1 MKRNLLLIAF
11 TLLSYFVNAQP
22 FLTPLSINPDIYPTP
37 TLTDI
42 IANSAYSVTTSF
54 NNSGPGE
61 FCVSGWTNAGLCCSG
76 KIIWRF
82 LPSTISTPTFPTP
95 ISQGVIPISGGNIEA
110 VYSSINGGDY
120 ICTAYYTNGTFV
132 FERYKWNGTT
142 FVLYTSDTLSTTP
155 HKRINMDTYLG
166 SQIAIVWDEYDA
178 SLPIP
183 GYVIK
188 CILVNDLTQ
197 TQVITLTGTENY
209 AYPDVALS
217 KSDGTA
223 PGGLDAHIVYHDFNS
238 TEIVEANIPFLTVF
252 AANPASYSPTVED
265 VNNITGTTLYNF
277 ATIDCPEVCT
287 FAPSAKWA
295 YTYCDNNGLKV
306 RLSEPI
312 TSVAP
317 ITKNIVNG
325 ADFGNFDVTPYGTFS
340 ESTIAYDITG
350 QSIHVGGRI
359 TGTPGLEG
367 LFAAEISSD
376 GSTLVGPTAPNDYQL
391 ISLDPDSKNLQFS
404 KNDKYCSYLYAVYSG
419 NGNEATHLIHQ
430 WGDAAFRGQGT
441 VGIGNITENK
451 DLKITFSPTPFS
463 DYLHAS
469 IPAVLLSK
477 DVVTTLTT
485 ISGRSLYTGK
495 IRGKQ
500 FETDLHAVV
509 AHLPAGMYILT
520 TSNAEL
526 NYMQNQKIVKAD

>member
-1 MKRNLLLIAF
+1 MKKITLLSVM

-22 FLTPLSINPDIYPTP
+22 YLTPLSINPDIYPTP
-37 TLTDI
+37 GTNI
-42 IANSAYSVTTSF
+42 IANSAYSVTAFF

-61 FCVSGWTNAGLCCSG
+61 FCVSGWTNSGLCCSG
-76 KIIWRF
+76 KIVWRF
-82 LPSTISTPTFPTP
+82 LSSTISAPASPAV

-120 ICTAYYTNGTFV
+120 ICTAYYTNGAFV

-142 FVLYTSDTLSTTP
+142 FVLYTSDTLSTMP
-155 HKRINMDTYLG
+155 HKVINMDTYLG
-166 SQIAIVWDEYDA
+166 AHIAIVWDEYDP
-178 SLPIP
+178 LMPIP

-188 CILVNDLTQ
+188 CMLVNDLTQ
-197 TQVITLTGTENY
+197 TQVITLSGTENY

-217 KSDGTA
+217 KSNGGS
-223 PGGLDAHIVYHDFNS
+223 PGGLEAHIVYHDFNS
-238 TEIVEANIPFLTVF
+238 TEIVEASIPFLTVF
-252 AANPASYSPTVED
+252 AANPASYSPVVED

-277 ATIDCPEVCT
+277 ATIDCPQVCT
-287 FAPSAKWA
+287 FAPSASWA
-295 YTYCDNNGLKV
+295 YTYCDNEGLKV
-306 RLSEPI
+306 RLSEPV

-325 ADFGNFDVTPYGTFS
+325 TDFPNFDVTPYGTFS

-376 GSTLVGPTAPNDYQL
+376 GTTLVGPTAPYDYQL
-391 ISLDPDSKNLQFS
+391 ISLDPDSKNLHFS
-404 KNDKYCSYLYAVYSG
+404 KDDKYSSYMYAVYSG
-419 NGNEATHLIHQ
+419 NNNESTHLFHQ
-430 WGDAAFRGQGT
+430 WGDVAFRGHGT
-441 VGIGNITENK
+441 TGVGNVTENK
-451 DLKITFSPTPFS
+451 DLKITFSPNPFKN
-463 DYLHAS
+463 YLHTT
-469 IPAVLLSK
+469 IPAVLLNK

-485 ISGRSLYTGK
+485 INGRSLYSGV

-509 AHLPAGMYILT
+509 ADLPAGMYLLT

-526 NYMQNQKIVKAD
+526 NYIQNQKIIKVD